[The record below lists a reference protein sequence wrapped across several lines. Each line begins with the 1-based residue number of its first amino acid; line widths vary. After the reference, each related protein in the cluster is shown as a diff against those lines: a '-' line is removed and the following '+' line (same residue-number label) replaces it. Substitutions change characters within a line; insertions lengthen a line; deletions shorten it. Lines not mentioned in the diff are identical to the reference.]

1 MEGRDPEDA
10 ETGVEA
16 GGGCCS
22 DPFAGIPP
30 ELRPK
35 PVKGNDGLRQVTC
48 PHCGLVY
55 STNRKTD
62 VCVLCEGHM
71 GSR

>member
-1 MEGRDPEDA
+1 MDEQDREKTGA
-10 ETGVEA
+10 EVKA
-16 GGGCCS
+16 GGSCCS

-30 ELRPK
+30 ELRPNI
-35 PVKGNDGLRQVTC
+35 VRGSDGLRQVTC

-62 VCVLCEGHM
+62 VCVRCEGHTD
-71 GSR
+71 SR